1 MTTFQVH
8 HPRKGDPPAG
18 MCVEPFGPAT
28 RLDPGAD
35 ERQAVSTILPLL
47 VDRSYS
53 IFRLCDVTGLSIAR
67 LRRILESELM
77 ARALDD
83 VEACLRVRERAV
95 DMHKK
100 FVADA
105 ALLNLAATVPMDS
118 REAEP
123 VRKAANQIRKPPP
136 KPGAKDQQSQPLPHD
151 EPRPN
156 DKPRPSGSG
165 PLTPAPPHTPTP
177 LPITPTTTLHAACG
191 SCRPANPPP
200 AARPDTGSTSARGA
214 SPAQQPRHHPT
225 PPAPQSERG
234 SAGDTPPHARPKT
247 HHNPPPT
254 RKAAGGSKKAPS

>member
-8 HPRKGDPPAG
+8 HPRKDDPPAG

-136 KPGAKDQQSQPLPHD
+136 KPRPHD
-151 EPRPN
+151 Q
-156 DKPRPSGSG
+156 PRPSGSG
-165 PLTPAPPHTPTP
+165 PLTATAPEPPKPPTP
-177 LPITPTTTLHAACG
+177 LPIAPTTPATLLQSACG
-191 SCRPANPPP
+191 TCRA
-200 AARPDTGSTSARGA
+200 A
-214 SPAQQPRHHPT
+214 SP
-225 PPAPQSERG
+225 QSPS
-234 SAGDTPPHARPKT
+234 SAYS
-247 HHNPPPT
+247 PPT
-254 RKAAGGSKKAPS
+254 SISPLRRDAG

>member
-165 PLTPAPPHTPTP
+165 PLPPASPPPPTP
-177 LPITPTTTLHAACG
+177 LPLIPTTPATLLQSACG
-191 SCRPANPPP
+191 TCRA
-200 AARPDTGSTSARGA
+200 A
-214 SPAQQPRHHPT
+214 SP
-225 PPAPQSERG
+225 QSPS
-234 SAGDTPPHARPKT
+234 SAYS
-247 HHNPPPT
+247 PPT
-254 RKAAGGSKKAPS
+254 SISPLRRDAG